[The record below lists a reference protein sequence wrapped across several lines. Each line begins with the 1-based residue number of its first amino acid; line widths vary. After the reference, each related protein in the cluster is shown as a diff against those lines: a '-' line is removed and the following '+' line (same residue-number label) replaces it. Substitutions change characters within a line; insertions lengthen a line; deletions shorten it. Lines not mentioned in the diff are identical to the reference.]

1 MGVYMKQ
8 DCSTC
13 SYYYKDGF
21 CMLHCFYTDDE
32 HTCPKWTDE
41 GIDFDYERIYNLCKQ
56 YIEICHQYEETE
68 ELIKKHPSEKSLGL
82 SFNSLQFF
90 LDCCLNDLH
99 REMSLWKTRK

>member
-1 MGVYMKQ
+1 
-8 DCSTC
+8 
-13 SYYYKDGF
+13 
-21 CMLHCFYTDDE
+21 MLHCFYTDDE